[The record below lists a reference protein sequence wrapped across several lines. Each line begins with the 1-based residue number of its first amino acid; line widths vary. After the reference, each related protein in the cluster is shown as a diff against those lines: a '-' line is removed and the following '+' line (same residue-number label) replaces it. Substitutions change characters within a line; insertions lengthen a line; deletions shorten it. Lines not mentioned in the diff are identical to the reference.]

1 MKKKEKLR
9 QEEANRL
16 LYIFPLFLGII
27 GGLLMYLIVVKTD
40 PEMAKKGIV
49 FGVLISIVGFILVM
63 GLL

>member
-40 PEMAKKGIV
+40 PTMAKKGIV
-49 FGVLISIVGFILVM
+49 FGVLMNIIGFVLIM